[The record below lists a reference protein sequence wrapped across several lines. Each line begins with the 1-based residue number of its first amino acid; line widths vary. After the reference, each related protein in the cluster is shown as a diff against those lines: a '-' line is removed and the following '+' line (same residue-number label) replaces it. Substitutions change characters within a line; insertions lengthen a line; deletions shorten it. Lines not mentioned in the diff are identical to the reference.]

1 MCIRDSAYT
10 IGGTIVS
17 EVTSIT
23 TPAAPIFEL
32 NGGYTAV
39 DYNTEDNSAGESYEV
54 TIEFVSGSTTDIKIT
69 NLWDGGKT
77 INAKYD
83 SKTGKVS
90 IPTKQ
95 VIFVH
100 ADYGDVWMEDVNGSQ
115 NISGLF
121 TPKGG
126 FLNINAFSAI
136 CGAGTFGDRYVKMS
150 HK

>member
-1 MCIRDSAYT
+1 M
-10 IGGTIVS
+10 
-17 EVTSIT
+17 
-23 TPAAPIFEL
+23 
-32 NGGYTAV
+32 
-39 DYNTEDNSAGESYEV
+39 

-126 FLNINAFSAI
+126 FLNINAFSAM

>member
-1 MCIRDSAYT
+1 M
-10 IGGTIVS
+10 
-17 EVTSIT
+17 
-23 TPAAPIFEL
+23 
-32 NGGYTAV
+32 
-39 DYNTEDNSAGESYEV
+39 

-136 CGAGTFGDRYVKMS
+136 CGAGTFVDRYVKS
-150 HK
+150 QIINRLIFIQTKRNQIYLVKSSI